1 MLRKLKTDVV
11 SSKWML
17 GIIAGFGALFAMIGA
32 NSGCCLFLHQPE
44 KPDLSKL
51 RKF

>member
-1 MLRKLKTDVV
+1 MLRKLRANVV
-11 SSKWML
+11 CSKWMIGL
-17 GIIAGFGALFAMIGA
+17 IAGFGAFFAMIGA

>member
-1 MLRKLKTDVV
+1 MLRKFKTNVV
-11 SSKWML
+11 SSKWMIGL
-17 GIIAGFGALFAMIGA
+17 ITWLGALFAMIGA
-32 NSGCCLFLHQPE
+32 NCGCCLFFHQPE

>member
-1 MLRKLKTDVV
+1 MNNTKNNLEKKNKLPKMVANVGMT
-11 SSKWML
+11 
-17 GIIAGFGALFAMIGA
+17 FAKIGA

-44 KPDLSKL
+44 KPDMKKL